1 MPSRPL
7 PHSFCVR
14 NVPKEARKVAA
25 RGLFRDRDCRRPGFL
40 ELPCVLRRDAGR
52 ALSGARRMPEHTVH
66 PEDLRELLLEHLHV
80 EVPSVDTDLLE
91 SGALDSL
98 QLVDLLLVIEQRF
111 GWRIPIESLDL
122 DQLRSLTRLAGL
134 VGTPRGVRHG

>member
-1 MPSRPL
+1 
-7 PHSFCVR
+7 
-14 NVPKEARKVAA
+14 
-25 RGLFRDRDCRRPGFL
+25 
-40 ELPCVLRRDAGR
+40 
-52 ALSGARRMPEHTVH
+52 MPEHTVH
-66 PEDLRELLLEHLHV
+66 PEDLRALLLEHLHV

-122 DQLRSLTRLAGL
+122 DRLRSLTRLAGL
-134 VGTPRGVRHG
+134 VGTPPGVRHG